1 MKARVEVI
9 IVAVRIR
16 SVAIIED
23 EKNEIKQYLLGLAS
37 AADEE
42 RVELRLMTDPAFSEE
57 FDIVVDEIAT
67 LYVSGELSGAEKTR
81 VEQYFLRSPERW
93 LKVQFICELLRQ
105 IGEDK
110 NKQAESAPVE
120 VADQKLLVDQK
131 LVTDQKPSTPKLAT
145 DPLPLLRDPSP
156 VVQHSTWG
164 ERLSAFWTGLPGALR
179 PAISLG
185 ALLIV
190 AGLVFW
196 VISRNSNSNP
206 TFASF
211 EVSMSSA
218 ERDKG
223 SPILKIP
230 AQPGISEWR
239 IKLKLPT
246 PVAPQYRASL
256 RGVGVSLPQLAVET
270 QDAESMTVK
279 VPANQLSRGGT
290 YVIEL
295 TEINPE
301 GEKPLRDAYV
311 FAIE

>member
-1 MKARVEVI
+1 MSDA
-9 IVAVRIR
+9 
-16 SVAIIED
+16 
-23 EKNEIKQYLLGLAS
+23 
-37 AADEE
+37 
-42 RVELRLMTDPAFSEE
+42 AFSEE

-67 LYVSGELSGAEKTR
+67 LYVSGELSADERTR
-81 VEQYFLRSPERW
+81 VEQYFLRSPERR

-105 IGEDK
+105 INEK
-110 NKQAESAPVE
+110 PAP
-120 VADQKLLVDQK
+120 
-131 LVTDQKPSTPKLAT
+131 P
-145 DPLPLLRDPSP
+145 PLS
-156 VVQHSTWG
+156 WG
-164 ERLSAFWTGLPGALR
+164 ERLSSMWAGLPAAVR
-179 PAISLG
+179 PAISF
-185 ALLIV
+185 ATLLIV
-190 AGLVFW
+190 AGLVFL
-196 VISRNSNSNP
+196 VISRNSSP

-223 SPILKIP
+223 TPILRVP
-230 AQPGISEWR
+230 FQSGIDEWR

-256 RGVGVSLPQLAVET
+256 RGVGVSLPQLAIEA

-301 GEKPLRDAYV
+301 GEKPLRGAYV